1 VDGITIPVKNTD
13 GTDDAMNSFGM
24 RTVLEFIDRQVMPP
38 TSFGF
43 FVIIEALFLYGLYKV
58 FVAM

>member
-1 VDGITIPVKNTD
+1 
-13 GTDDAMNSFGM
+13 M
-24 RTVLEFIDRQVMPP
+24 RTVLDFIDRQVMPP

-43 FVIIEALFLYGLYKV
+43 FVVVEALFLYTLYKV

>member
-1 VDGITIPVKNTD
+1 MKNTD
-13 GTDDAMNSFGM
+13 GTDDATNSFGM